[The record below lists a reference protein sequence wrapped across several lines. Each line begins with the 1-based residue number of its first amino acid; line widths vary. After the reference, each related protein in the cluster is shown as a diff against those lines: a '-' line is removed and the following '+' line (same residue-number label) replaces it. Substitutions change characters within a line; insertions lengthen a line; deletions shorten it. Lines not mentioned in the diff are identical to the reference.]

1 MKNINDEIKLEQEVR
16 EMLQDPMTVGEVK
29 VMRDQGKSEEY
40 IRHWL
45 MEMAKLQG
53 K

>member
-1 MKNINDEIKLEQEVR
+1 MKNINDEIKLE
-16 EMLQDPMTVGEVK
+16 DPMTVREVK

-45 MEMAKLQG
+45 MKMAKLQG
-53 K
+53 